1 MVKVLKIN
9 HKLKDLTKVRIGV
22 EVFEKLFF
30 LTTMEFSDGGCRFMI
45 FVSIWVC
52 RRLWLMF
59 R

>member
-45 FVSIWVC
+45 FVSIVGC
-52 RRLWLMF
+52 VEDYG
-59 R
+59 